1 MNKIDIIKRL
11 FFNYTKKHINKII
24 LSVFFALL
32 VAGSTSAIAYLLDPA
47 IKKIFIEKDQAL
59 IIIIPI
65 FIIVA
70 FAVKGFSLYVAK
82 VLMIGVSEEVRKDLQ
97 CDMLNN
103 LVEADTKLIDGKH
116 TGKFISNI
124 TNDVSHITNLIS
136 TAVLNIFKD
145 SLTLIGLLIVMF
157 FQNWKLSLVALI
169 MIPLAT
175 FAART
180 LGKRIGKVAT
190 EQMLRAGILNTY
202 LIELFKNH
210 KLIKIFQQEK
220 YEKIR
225 AEKFINDVKEK
236 TIKIATVYVRSSPI
250 METLTGIMIA
260 VLIFYSGKLVLKNEI
275 DINNFFS
282 FLAAMMLAYQPVRSL
297 ATLNITISQ
306 GLSAAKRILPVIDEK
321 SELVQN
327 KDDSEIKVDTGNIEF
342 KNVSFK
348 YEKKNE
354 IDINNFF
361 SFLAA
366 MMLAYQ
372 PVRSLATLNI
382 TISQGLSA
390 ATRILP
396 IIDEKSEL
404 QENKNSTEIKVN
416 AGDVEFKNVSF
427 KYEKERKNNTLNS
440 VNIKMLGGK
449 MTSIVGHSGAGKSTI
464 LNLIPRFYDAI
475 SGDIE
480 IDNQSIYNCT
490 ISSLRKNIS
499 LVSQDTTLFD
509 DTIRNNIAYANLGA
523 SQKEIEE
530 AAKYSYASEFIEK
543 LPNKYETIIGENGTR
558 LSGGE
563 KQRLSIARAMLKK
576 SQIILL
582 DEATSSLDAE
592 TENKIQDAINFLTKD
607 RTTIVIAHR
616 LSTILNSD
624 KIYVI
629 DAGTV
634 VGEGTHDQLL
644 ANSKVYKNFYEK
656 QIKKV

>member
-11 FFNYTKKHINKII
+11 FFDYTKKHIKKIL

-32 VAGSTSAIAYLLDPA
+32 VAGSTSGIAYLLDPA
-47 IKKIFIEKDQAL
+47 IEKIFIEKDQAL

-65 FIIVA
+65 FIIIA
-70 FAVKGFSLYVAK
+70 FAIKGFSLYVAK

-145 SLTLIGLLIVMF
+145 SLTLIGLLTVMF
-157 FQNWKLSLVALI
+157 FQNWKLALIAII

-180 LGKRIGKVAT
+180 LGKRISKVAT
-190 EQMLRAGILNTY
+190 EQMLKAGILNTY

-220 YEKIR
+220 YENKR

-236 TIKIATVYVRSSPI
+236 TVKIATVYVRSSPI

-306 GLSAAKRILPVIDEK
+306 GLSAATRILPV
-321 SELVQN
+321 
-327 KDDSEIKVDTGNIEF
+327 
-342 KNVSFK
+342 
-348 YEKKNE
+348 
-354 IDINNFF
+354 
-361 SFLAA
+361 
-366 MMLAYQ
+366 
-372 PVRSLATLNI
+372 
-382 TISQGLSA
+382 
-390 ATRILP
+390 
-396 IIDEKSEL
+396 IDEKSEL
-404 QENKNSTEIKVN
+404 QENKNSAEIKVN

-475 SGDIE
+475 SGDIQ
-480 IDNQSIYNCT
+480 IDNQSIYKCT
-490 ISSLRKNIS
+490 IQSLRKNIS

-509 DTIRNNIAYANLGA
+509 DTIRNNIAYANLNA

-530 AAKYSYASEFIEK
+530 AAKYSFASEFIEK